1 MMRLEQHKP
10 FFKALADQPSQISRR
25 KLLLQATKDQINM
38 LSEVI
43 LNLLKQN
50 VSVDPSLM
58 ARLRKHKQ
66 ILREL
71 RKRQHSV
78 KKRRQMLMETKGN
91 QLFRDLHDLVCVCL
105 SQALKA

>member
-25 KLLLQATKDQINM
+25 KLLEQATKDQINM

-43 LNLLKQN
+43 LNLLKRN

-58 ARLRKHKQ
+58 ARLRKHKH
-66 ILREL
+66 IERTTTPSTFPEKTLW
-71 RKRQHSV
+71 KP
-78 KKRRQMLMETKGN
+78 KGTN
-91 QLFRDLHDLVCVCL
+91 CFVICMTW
-105 SQALKA
+105 SAYA

>member
-10 FFKALADQPSQISRR
+10 FFKSLADQPSQISRR

-43 LNLLKQN
+43 LNLLKRN
-50 VSVDPSLM
+50 VAVDPSLM
-58 ARLRKHKQ
+58 TRLKKHKH

-71 RKRQHSV
+71 RQRQYSL
-78 KKRRQMLMETKGN
+78 KKRRQLLMDAKGN

-105 SQALKA
+105 NRT

>member
-1 MMRLEQHKP
+1 MMCLEQHKP
-10 FFKALADQPSQISRR
+10 FFKALAERPSQITRR
-25 KLLLQATKDQINM
+25 KLLEQATKDQINM

-43 LNLLKQN
+43 LNLLKCN

-58 ARLRKHKQ
+58 ARLRKHKN

-71 RKRQHSV
+71 RLRQHSL
-78 KKRRQMLMETKGN
+78 KKRRQMLMDAKGN

-105 SQALKA
+105 NRG

>member
-10 FFKALADQPSQISRR
+10 FFKALADQPSQITRR
-25 KLLLQATKDQINM
+25 KLLEQATKDQINM

-43 LNLLKQN
+43 LNLLKRN

-58 ARLRKHKQ
+58 ARLRKHKH

-71 RKRQHSV
+71 RLRRHSL
-78 KKRRQMLMETKGN
+78 KKRRQMLMEAKGN

-105 SQALKA
+105 NRS

>member
-25 KLLLQATKDQINM
+25 QLLLQATKDQINM

-43 LNLLKQN
+43 LNLLKRN
-50 VSVDPSLM
+50 VAIDPSLM
-58 ARLRKHKQ
+58 ARLRKHKH

-71 RKRQHSV
+71 RLRQHSL
-78 KKRRQMLMETKGN
+78 KKRREMLIDAKGN
-91 QLFRDLHDLVCVCL
+91 QLFRDLHNLVCVCL
-105 SQALKA
+105 NRT

>member
-43 LNLLKQN
+43 LNLLKRN
-50 VSVDPSLM
+50 VAVDPSLM
-58 ARLRKHKQ
+58 ARLRKHKH

-71 RKRQHSV
+71 RQRQHSL
-78 KKRRQMLMETKGN
+78 KKRRQMLMDAKGN

-105 SQALKA
+105 NRT

>member
-10 FFKALADQPSQISRR
+10 FFKALADQPSQITRR
-25 KLLLQATKDQINM
+25 KLLEQANKDQINM

-43 LNLLKQN
+43 LNLLKPN

-58 ARLRKHKQ
+58 TRLRKHKN

-71 RKRQHSV
+71 RLRQHSL
-78 KKRRQMLMETKGN
+78 KKRRQMLMDAKGN

-105 SQALKA
+105 NRG

>member
-1 MMRLEQHKP
+1 MRRLEQHKP
-10 FFKALADQPSQISRR
+10 FFKALADQSSQVSRR
-25 KLLLQATKDQINM
+25 QLLLQATKDQINM

-66 ILREL
+66 ILRQL
-71 RKRQHSV
+71 RLRQHSV
-78 KKRRQMLMETKGN
+78 KKRRQMLMDAKGN

-105 SQALKA
+105 NRP

>member
-71 RKRQHSV
+71 RKR
-78 KKRRQMLMETKGN
+78 RQMLMETKGN

-105 SQALKA
+105 S

>member
-1 MMRLEQHKP
+1 MMGLEQHKP

-25 KLLLQATKDQINM
+25 KLLEQATKDEINM

-50 VSVDPSLM
+50 VAVDPGLM
-58 ARLRKHKQ
+58 ARLRKHKH

-71 RKRQHSV
+71 RKRQHSI
-78 KKRRQMLMETKGN
+78 KKRRQMLMEAKGN

-105 SQALKA
+105 NRG

>member
-1 MMRLEQHKP
+1 MKRLEQHKP
-10 FFKALADQPSQISRR
+10 FFKSLADQPSQISRR

-43 LNLLKQN
+43 LNLLKRN
-50 VSVDPSLM
+50 VAVDPSLM
-58 ARLRKHKQ
+58 ARLKKYKH

-71 RKRQHSV
+71 RQRHHSV
-78 KKRRQMLMETKGN
+78 KKRRQLLMDAKGN

-105 SQALKA
+105 S

>member
-25 KLLLQATKDQINM
+25 KLLEQATKDQINM

-43 LNLLKQN
+43 LNLLKRN

-58 ARLRKHKQ
+58 ARLRKHF
-66 ILREL
+66 
-71 RKRQHSV
+71 KRTTITSTFV
-78 KKRRQMLMETKGN
+78 EKTTTNANGAKGN
-91 QLFRDLHDLVCVCL
+91 QLFRGLHDLVCVCL
-105 SQALKA
+105 NRG

>member
-25 KLLLQATKDQINM
+25 KLLQATKDQINM

-50 VSVDPSLM
+50 VSVDPGLM

-71 RKRQHSV
+71 RLRQHSV

-105 SQALKA
+105 S

>member
-25 KLLLQATKDQINM
+25 KLLQATKDQINM

-50 VSVDPSLM
+50 VSV
-58 ARLRKHKQ
+58 
-66 ILREL
+66 IL
-71 RKRQHSV
+71 V
-78 KKRRQMLMETKGN
+78 
-91 QLFRDLHDLVCVCL
+91 
-105 SQALKA
+105 

>member
-10 FFKALADQPSQISRR
+10 FFNALADQPSQITRR
-25 KLLLQATKDQINM
+25 KLLEQATKDQINM

-43 LNLLKQN
+43 LNLLKRN

-58 ARLRKHKQ
+58 TRLRKHKN

-71 RKRQHSV
+71 RLRQHSL
-78 KKRRQMLMETKGN
+78 KKRRQMLMDAKGN

-105 SQALKA
+105 NKG